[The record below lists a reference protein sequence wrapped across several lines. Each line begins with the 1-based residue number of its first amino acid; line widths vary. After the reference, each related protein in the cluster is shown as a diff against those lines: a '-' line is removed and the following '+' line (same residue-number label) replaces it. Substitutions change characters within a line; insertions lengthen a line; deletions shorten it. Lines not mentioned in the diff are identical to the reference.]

1 MSFIFFFSIQYYF
14 LIYQEILRKKESNA
28 PDSFFKLQSC
38 FATPCFRTSRGNRT
52 GTKNGRTPAA
62 CLACA
67 GKKLLS
73 HLVAF
78 FLLAQPSK
86 GSKIPS
92 TAQNNPLLNKC
103 RYYVLA
109 RKRTGE
115 QPSTE
120 GKGWWSRGTPQFS
133 SYIGVLPSAEY
144 LLNTFCQHTT
154 LDTPTL
160 CPSNEI
166 TLR

>member
-1 MSFIFFFSIQYYF
+1 MSFIFFFFIQYYF

-38 FATPCFRTSRGNRT
+38 FATRCFRISWGTR
-52 GTKNGRTPAA
+52 TKNGTTPAA

-78 FLLAQPSK
+78 SLLAQPSK

-92 TAQNNPLLNKC
+92 TTQNNHLLINAVTMFWQGRGRGSNRAQKTRAGGHAEHHNFHRTLSYYRVLSTCSTLSVSIPLWI
-103 RYYVLA
+103 R
-109 RKRTGE
+109 
-115 QPSTE
+115 
-120 GKGWWSRGTPQFS
+120 
-133 SYIGVLPSAEY
+133 LPSAHQ
-144 LLNTFCQHTT
+144 T
-154 LDTPTL
+154 
-160 CPSNEI
+160 
-166 TLR
+166 R